1 MKQLLKSLLVIAIC
15 AMPVIAMAQ
24 QPESCSVKPTGA
36 KATIKDFARAYC
48 TQCDEGEFEREA
60 LAAFNKGN
68 SKDCVVDTKNG
79 YVKYSAKQ
87 DDGSIETLE
96 MCFWNCNNKNEKL
109 VAVNR
114 VNNGLGF
121 DESFLNFYRYD
132 VKTKEMKLID
142 LPFNREPQP
151 VDMLNKAKA
160 SKKIINLV
168 KTAQN
173 EDANKYQP
181 CYQLPRVG
189 KDITYRMADP
199 TAVPKA
205 MQRIGTMKWNGASFN
220 IK

>member
-1 MKQLLKSLLVIAIC
+1 MKHFLKSLLIIAIC
-15 AMPVIAMAQ
+15 AMPVIAMA

-48 TQCDEGEFEREA
+48 SQCDEGSFERDA
-60 LAAFNKGN
+60 LAAFNKA

-87 DDGSIETLE
+87 EDGSIETLE
-96 MCFWNCNNKNEKL
+96 MCFWNCTNKNEKL

-160 SKKIINLV
+160 SKRIKNIV
-168 KTAQN
+168 RTAEN
-173 EDANKYQP
+173 EDANKYMP
-181 CYQLPRVG
+181 CYKLPQVG
-189 KDITYRMADP
+189 KDITFRMADP
-199 TAVPKA
+199 TAVPKT
-205 MQRIGTMKWNGASFN
+205 MQRTGTMKWNGATFN

>member
-1 MKQLLKSLLVIAIC
+1 MKHYLKSLLVIAIC
-15 AMPVIAMAQ
+15 AMPVISMA
-24 QPESCSVKPTGA
+24 QPESCVVKPAGS

-48 TQCDEGEFEREA
+48 SQCEDDFESQA
-60 LAAFNKGN
+60 LAAFNKA

-87 DDGSIETLE
+87 DDGSVETLE

-114 VNNGLGF
+114 VNNGMGF
-121 DESFLNFYRYD
+121 DESFLYFYRYN

-142 LPFNREPQP
+142 LPFDREPQP

-160 SKKIINLV
+160 SKKIKNLV
-168 KTAQN
+168 RTAEN
-173 EDANKYQP
+173 EDANKYMP

-189 KDITYRMADP
+189 KDITFRMADP

-205 MQRIGTMKWNGASFN
+205 MQRTGTMKWNGASFN

>member
-1 MKQLLKSLLVIAIC
+1 MKHLLKSLLVIAIC

-24 QPESCSVKPTGA
+24 PESCSVKPAGA
-36 KATIKDFARAYC
+36 KATIKDFAKAYC
-48 TQCDEGEFEREA
+48 SQCDEGSFERDA
-60 LAAFNKGN
+60 LAAFNKA

-87 DDGSIETLE
+87 EDGSIETLE
-96 MCFWNCNNKNEKL
+96 MCFWNCTNKNEKL

-114 VNNGLGF
+114 VNNGMGF

-132 VKTKEMKLID
+132 VKAKEMKHID

-189 KDITYRMADP
+189 KNITYRMADP

-205 MQRIGTMKWNGASFN
+205 MQRTGTLIWNGSSFN

>member
-1 MKQLLKSLLVIAIC
+1 MKHLLKSLLVIAIC
-15 AMPVIAMAQ
+15 AMPVVAMA
-24 QPESCSVKPTGA
+24 QPESCSVKPAGA
-36 KATIKDFARAYC
+36 KATIKDFAKAYC
-48 TQCDEGEFEREA
+48 SQCDEGSFERDA
-60 LAAFNKGN
+60 LAAFNKA

-114 VNNGLGF
+114 VSDGLGF
-121 DESFLNFYRYD
+121 DESFLNFYRYN

-142 LPFNREPQP
+142 LPFDREPQP

-160 SKKIINLV
+160 SKKVTNLV
-168 KTAQN
+168 KTAEN

-189 KDITYRMADP
+189 KDINFRMADK
-199 TAVPKA
+199 TAVPKT
-205 MQRIGTMKWNGASFN
+205 MQRTGTMKWNGTSFN

>member
-1 MKQLLKSLLVIAIC
+1 MKHLLKSLLVIAIC
-15 AMPVIAMAQ
+15 AMPVVAMA
-24 QPESCSVKPTGA
+24 QPESCSVKPAGA
-36 KATIKDFARAYC
+36 KATIKDFAKAYC
-48 TQCDEGEFEREA
+48 SQCDEGSFERDA
-60 LAAFNKGN
+60 LAAFNKA

-96 MCFWNCNNKNEKL
+96 MCFWNCTNKNEKL

-114 VNNGLGF
+114 VSDGLGF
-121 DESFLNFYRYD
+121 DESFLNFYRYN

-142 LPFNREPQP
+142 LPFDREPQP

-160 SKKIINLV
+160 SKKVTKMV
-168 KTAQN
+168 KTAEN

-189 KDITYRMADP
+189 KDITFRMADK
-199 TAVPKA
+199 TAVPKT
-205 MQRIGTMKWNGASFN
+205 MQRTGTMKWNGTSFN

>member
-1 MKQLLKSLLVIAIC
+1 MKHYLKSLLVIAIC
-15 AMPVIAMAQ
+15 AMPIISMA
-24 QPESCSVKPTGA
+24 QPESCVVKPAGS

-48 TQCDEGEFEREA
+48 SQCEDDFESQA
-60 LAAFNKGN
+60 LAAFNKAT
-68 SKDCVVDTKNG
+68 KDCVVDTKNG

-87 DDGSIETLE
+87 DDGSVETLE

-114 VNNGLGF
+114 VNNGMGF
-121 DESFLNFYRYD
+121 DESFLYFYRYN

-142 LPFNREPQP
+142 LPFDREPQP

-160 SKKIINLV
+160 SKKIKNLV
-168 KTAQN
+168 RTAEN
-173 EDANKYQP
+173 EDANKYMP

-189 KDITYRMADP
+189 KDITFRMADP
-199 TAVPKA
+199 TAVPKT
-205 MQRIGTMKWNGASFN
+205 MQRSGTMKWNGASFI

>member
-1 MKQLLKSLLVIAIC
+1 MKHLLKSLLVIAIC

-24 QPESCSVKPTGA
+24 PESCSVKPAGA
-36 KATIKDFARAYC
+36 KATIKDFAKAYC
-48 TQCDEGEFEREA
+48 SQCDEGDA
-60 LAAFNKGN
+60 LAAFNKA

-87 DDGSIETLE
+87 EDGSIETLE
-96 MCFWNCNNKNEKL
+96 MCFWNCTNKNEKL

-189 KDITYRMADP
+189 KDITFRMADK
-199 TAVPKA
+199 TAVPKT
-205 MQRIGTMKWNGASFN
+205 MQRTGTMKWNGASFN

>member
-1 MKQLLKSLLVIAIC
+1 MKHLFKSLLIIAIC
-15 AMPVIAMAQ
+15 AMPVVAMA
-24 QPESCSVKPTGA
+24 QPESCSVKPAGA
-36 KATIKDFARAYC
+36 KATIKDFAKAYC
-48 TQCDEGEFEREA
+48 SQCDEGSFERDA
-60 LAAFNKGN
+60 LAAFNKA

-114 VNNGLGF
+114 VSDGLGF
-121 DESFLNFYRYD
+121 DESFLNFYRYN

-142 LPFNREPQP
+142 LPFDREPQP

-160 SKKIINLV
+160 SKKVTNLV
-168 KTAQN
+168 KTAEN

-189 KDITYRMADP
+189 KDITFRMADK
-199 TAVPKA
+199 TAVPKT
-205 MQRIGTMKWNGASFN
+205 MQRTGTMKWNGTSFN

>member
-1 MKQLLKSLLVIAIC
+1 MKHYLKSLLVIAIC
-15 AMPVIAMAQ
+15 AMPVISMA
-24 QPESCSVKPTGA
+24 QPESCVVKPAGS

-48 TQCDEGEFEREA
+48 SQCEDDFESQA
-60 LAAFNKGN
+60 LAAFNKAT
-68 SKDCVVDTKNG
+68 KDCVVDTKNG

-87 DDGSIETLE
+87 DDGSVETLE

-114 VNNGLGF
+114 VNNGMGF
-121 DESFLNFYRYD
+121 DESFLYFYRYN

-142 LPFNREPQP
+142 LPFDREPQP

-160 SKKIINLV
+160 SKKIKNLV
-168 KTAQN
+168 RTAEN
-173 EDANKYQP
+173 EDANKYMP

-189 KDITYRMADP
+189 KDITFRMADP
-199 TAVPKA
+199 TAVPKT
-205 MQRIGTMKWNGASFN
+205 MQRTGTMKWNGASFN

>member
-1 MKQLLKSLLVIAIC
+1 MKHYLKSLLVIAIC
-15 AMPVIAMAQ
+15 AMPIISMA
-24 QPESCSVKPTGA
+24 QPESCVVKPAGS

-48 TQCDEGEFEREA
+48 SQCEDDFESQA
-60 LAAFNKGN
+60 LAAFNKAT
-68 SKDCVVDTKNG
+68 KDCVVDTKNG

-87 DDGSIETLE
+87 DDGSVETLE

-114 VNNGLGF
+114 VNNGMGF
-121 DESFLNFYRYD
+121 DESFIYFYRYN

-142 LPFNREPQP
+142 LPFDREPQP

-160 SKKIINLV
+160 SKKIKNLV
-168 KTAQN
+168 RTAEN
-173 EDANKYQP
+173 EDANKYMP

-189 KDITYRMADP
+189 KDITFRMADP
-199 TAVPKA
+199 TAVPKT
-205 MQRIGTMKWNGASFN
+205 MQRSGTMKWNGASFI

>member
-1 MKQLLKSLLVIAIC
+1 MKHLLKSLLVIAIC
-15 AMPVIAMAQ
+15 AMPVVAMA
-24 QPESCSVKPTGA
+24 QPESCSVKPAGA
-36 KATIKDFARAYC
+36 KATIKDFAKAYC
-48 TQCDEGEFEREA
+48 SQCDEGSFERDA
-60 LAAFNKGN
+60 LAAFNKA

-96 MCFWNCNNKNEKL
+96 MCFWNCTNKNEKL

-114 VNNGLGF
+114 VSDGLGF
-121 DESFLNFYRYD
+121 DESFLNFYRYN

-142 LPFNREPQP
+142 LPFDREPQP

-160 SKKIINLV
+160 SQKVTKMV
-168 KTAQN
+168 KTAEN

-189 KDITYRMADP
+189 KDITFRMADK
-199 TAVPKA
+199 TAVPKT
-205 MQRIGTMKWNGASFN
+205 MQRTGTMKWNGTSFN

>member
-1 MKQLLKSLLVIAIC
+1 MKHLLKSLLVIAIC
-15 AMPVIAMAQ
+15 AMPVVAMA
-24 QPESCSVKPTGA
+24 QPESCSVKPAGA
-36 KATIKDFARAYC
+36 KATIKDFAKAYC
-48 TQCDEGEFEREA
+48 SQCDEGSFERDA
-60 LAAFNKGN
+60 LAAFNKA

-96 MCFWNCNNKNEKL
+96 MCFWNCTNKNEKL

-151 VDMLNKAKA
+151 VDMLK
-160 SKKIINLV
+160 
-168 KTAQN
+168 
-173 EDANKYQP
+173 
-181 CYQLPRVG
+181 
-189 KDITYRMADP
+189 
-199 TAVPKA
+199 
-205 MQRIGTMKWNGASFN
+205 
-220 IK
+220 